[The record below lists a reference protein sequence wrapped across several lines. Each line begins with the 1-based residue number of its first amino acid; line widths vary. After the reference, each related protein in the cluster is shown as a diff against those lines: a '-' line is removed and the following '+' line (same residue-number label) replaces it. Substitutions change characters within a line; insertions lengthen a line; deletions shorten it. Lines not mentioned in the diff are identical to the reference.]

1 MHIEGLYLFDS
12 SKVELDTIGGVLRPF
27 VSGGADIEY
36 LTAERK
42 LAPDAYPRHPRIA
55 PLYQHRGYFFRIDF
69 FSFVEGTGEC
79 FKVFRRRNRR

>member
-1 MHIEGLYLFDS
+1 MHIEGFYLFDS
-12 SKVELDTIGGVLRPF
+12 SKVELNTVGGVLRPF

-42 LAPDAYPRHPRIA
+42 LAPDAYSWYPRIA
-55 PLYQHRGYFFRIDF
+55 PLHQHRSYFLRIDF
-69 FSFVEGTGEC
+69 LAFIQGTGEC